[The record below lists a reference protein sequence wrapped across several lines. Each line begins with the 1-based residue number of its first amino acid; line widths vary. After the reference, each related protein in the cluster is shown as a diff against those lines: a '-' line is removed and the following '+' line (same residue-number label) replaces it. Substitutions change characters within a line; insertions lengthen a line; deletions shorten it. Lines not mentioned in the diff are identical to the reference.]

1 MDTQSQL
8 ILNFST
14 LLHSTSWTSLYAKKE
29 KGKIIVK
36 SLEKTRPPPKPNPMS
51 STLYFSPSPCLFS
64 IKFFSPSRSF
74 ILLITKFDAAID
86 IVEEANQ
93 HRHEA
98 FRSEEKMVVLLEI
111 LCETLAFQERVEPIV
126 AVSVQI
132 GDGDDDAVL
141 GEE

>member
-1 MDTQSQL
+1 
-8 ILNFST
+8 
-14 LLHSTSWTSLYAKKE
+14 
-29 KGKIIVK
+29 
-36 SLEKTRPPPKPNPMS
+36 MS
-51 STLYFSPSPCLFS
+51 STLCFSPLPCLFS

-74 ILLITKFDAAID
+74 ILLITKFGAAID

-98 FRSEEKMVVLLEI
+98 FRSEEKMVVLLE
-111 LCETLAFQERVEPIV
+111 TLAFQEQVEPIV

-132 GDGDDDAVL
+132 GDGDDDVVL